1 MFIIEMQ
8 ISVWILTLELQI
20 SGLCI
25 QESSCI
31 DQTIMVCNGI
41 YVLLFHCD
49 SACQGNIIEHCTL
62 LQDFVK
68 HLTKTKVVEKSS
80 REVARMAW
88 LEPLALTSLL

>member
-1 MFIIEMQ
+1 M
-8 ISVWILTLELQI
+8 
-20 SGLCI
+20 
-25 QESSCI
+25 
-31 DQTIMVCNGI
+31 
-41 YVLLFHCD
+41 LLFHCD
-49 SACQGNIIEHCTL
+49 SACQGNIIEHSTL